1 MNVKTLKKLVSISFL
16 LATLVLLTT
25 ISQPLAGAEPWHDEE
40 MSYSEDYGWTP
51 IIIEL
56 EPVIPWEPDPVF
68 IIPPIPFQL
77 ITEFD
82 YMLFDHHG
90 GWWYDVEKTS
100 DNTDDDLMCWAAAA
114 SNALEWTGWGVT
126 STFTDTDDMF
136 DHFLDHW
143 VDRGGFMVYGWEWW
157 FDGTDP
163 GDSRIDV
170 SGGGNF
176 WSPESAATYY
186 HEEWDQD
193 EIMERIDEYLH
204 DGIMTTIGIRPVG
217 GSGGHA
223 ITVWGY
229 RYDSA
234 EDDYYTG
241 IWVTDSDDNKG
252 SSSTDPPP
260 NTLRLYDLEWD
271 DTNDRW
277 EMSNYGGGW
286 YIEAIMALEP
296 RAGDRPDADA
306 GGSYTG
312 YEGSPVTFSGASSS
326 DGDGDG
332 DSLEYRWDFDEDDF
346 WDTGWAS
353 SDTASNTWNDDYTGT
368 VLLEVFDGVFKDVDE
383 FTVTVLNVAPSVNA
397 GGDQTVDEGDT
408 VSFSGSFTD
417 PGADTHTIEW
427 DFGDGSPV
435 VSGSLNPIH
444 VYADNG
450 VYSVMLT
457 VTDDDGG
464 VGQDTMV
471 VTVNNVS
478 PSVDAGPDQTMNE
491 GDAASLSGDFTDP
504 GYDTHTIE
512 WDFGDGSPVVSGTL
526 SPTHVYVDDGVY
538 TATLTVTDDDGGVG
552 VDTLT
557 ITVYNVAPSVD
568 AGIDQTADEGDTV
581 VFSGSFTDPGIAD
594 THTYSWDFGDGQTT
608 SDTLTPT
615 HEYGD
620 NGVYTV
626 TLTVTDDDGGVGV
639 DTLTVTVA
647 NVAPTVTLTSDQPNP
662 QFVLPSVHEITF
674 VAGFTD
680 PGWLD
685 THMVS
690 WDFGDGTVG
699 PGTVAE
705 ENDAPDSTGSST
717 ASHTYSSTGTYT
729 VTVTFIDD
737 DGGSGSDTYVVR
749 VVTAEEAVQDL
760 DDYIQGLPD
769 EAFKNNPDQRKNA
782 LGSMLSEVI
791 EKIMY
796 EDPTGAI
803 NKLNSIRDKADGVG
817 PDWITDPE
825 AQSHVL
831 MKIDDIVAYLA
842 LL

>member
-1 MNVKTLKKLVSISFL
+1 MNVKTIKKLVSVSFL
-16 LATLVLLTT
+16 LATLILLTSM
-25 ISQPLAGAEPWHDEE
+25 SQAMVSAEPWHDEKTP
-40 MSYSEDYGWTP
+40 YSEDYGWSP
-51 IIIEL
+51 VIIDL
-56 EPVIPWEPDPVF
+56 EPVTPWEPEPIF
-68 IIPPIPFQL
+68 IIEPIPIQL

-82 YMLFDHHG
+82 YMIFDHHG

-126 STFTDTDDMF
+126 STFSDTDDMF
-136 DHFLDHW
+136 SHFLAHW

-163 GDSRIDV
+163 GGGRIDV

-193 EIMERIDEYLH
+193 EIMDRIDEYLH

-229 RYDSA
+229 RYDST

-241 IWVTDSDDNKG
+241 IWITDSDDNKG

-271 DTNDRW
+271 DANDRW

-296 RAGDRPDADA
+296 RDGARPQADA
-306 GGSYTG
+306 GGPYTG
-312 YEGSPVTFSGASSS
+312 YEGSPVSFSGASSS
-326 DGDGDG
+326 DGDGD
-332 DSLEYRWDFDEDDF
+332 SLEYRWDLDEDDF
-346 WDTGWAS
+346 WDGGWS
-353 SDTASNTWNDDYTGT
+353 SSATESRAWNDDYSGT
-368 VLLEVFDGVFKDVDE
+368 MLLEVFDGVFKDVDE
-383 FTVTVLNVAPSVNA
+383 FTVTVLNVAPSVEA
-397 GGDQTVDEGDT
+397 GPDQTADEGDA

-427 DFGDGSPV
+427 DYGDGSPV
-435 VSGSLNPIH
+435 VSG
-444 VYADNG
+444 D
-450 VYSVMLT
+450 
-457 VTDDDGG
+457 
-464 VGQDTMV
+464 
-471 VTVNNVS
+471 
-478 PSVDAGPDQTMNE
+478 
-491 GDAASLSGDFTDP
+491 
-504 GYDTHTIE
+504 
-512 WDFGDGSPVVSGTL
+512 L

-538 TATLTVTDDDGGVG
+538 TATLTVTDDDGGAG
-552 VDTLT
+552 VDTVT
-557 ITVYNVAPSVD
+557 ITVNNVAPAVN
-568 AGIDQTADEGDTV
+568 AGPDQVADEGDV
-581 VFSGSFTDPGIAD
+581 VSFSGSFTDPGDD
-594 THTYSWDFGDGQTT
+594 THTYEWDFGDG
-608 SDTLTPT
+608 SPAVSGDLSPT
-615 HEYGD
+615 HKYGD

-639 DTLTVTVA
+639 DTVTTTVY
-647 NVAPTVTLTSDQPNP
+647 NVAPTVTLTSSQPNP
-662 QFVLPSVHEITF
+662 QFVLPSVHGVGFE
-674 VAGFTD
+674 AAFTD

-685 THMVS
+685 AHAVS
-690 WDFGDGTVG
+690 WDFGDGTIE

-705 ENDAPDSTGSST
+705 ENDAPDSTGTSS
-717 ASHTYSSTGTYT
+717 ALHAYSSTGTYT
-729 VTVTFIDD
+729 VTVTFTDD
-737 DGGSGSDTYVVR
+737 DGDIGSDTYVVE
-749 VVTAEEAVQDL
+749 VVTAEEAVEDI
-760 DDYIQGLPD
+760 DGYIQGLPD
-769 EAFKNNPDQRKNA
+769 ADFKNNPDQRKKA

-796 EDPTGAI
+796 GDYTGAM
-803 NKLNSIRDKADGVG
+803 NKLDSVRSKADGVG
-817 PDWITDPE
+817 PDWIIDPD
-825 AQSHVL
+825 AQFHVL
-831 MKIDDIVAYLA
+831 MKIDDVLAYLA

>member
-1 MNVKTLKKLVSISFL
+1 MNIKMLKKLVSISFL
-16 LATLVLLTT
+16 LATLLLLTT

-40 MSYSEDYGWTP
+40 SSYSEDYGWTP

-56 EPVIPWEPDPVF
+56 EPVVPWEPDPIF
-68 IIPPIPFQL
+68 IIPTIPFQL

-100 DNTDDDLMCWAAAA
+100 DNADDDLMCWAAAA

-252 SSSTDPPP
+252 SLSTAPPP

-296 RAGDRPDADA
+296 RDGDRPEADA
-306 GGSYTG
+306 GGSYID
-312 YEGSPVTFSGASSS
+312 YEGSPVAFSGASSS
-326 DGDGDG
+326 DGDGDP
-332 DSLEYRWDFDEDDF
+332 LEYRWDFDEDDF
-346 WDTGWAS
+346 WDTGWS
-353 SDTASNTWNDDYTGT
+353 SSATASNTWNDDYSGK

-408 VSFSGSFTD
+408 VSFSGSFADPGADTHTIDWDFDDGSPVVSGTLSPTHVYADNGAYTVTLTVTDDDGGVGQDTLTVYVYNVPPSVNAGPDQTVDEGDTVSFSGSFTD

-427 DFGDGSPV
+427 DFGDG
-435 VSGSLNPIH
+435 
-444 VYADNG
+444 
-450 VYSVMLT
+450 
-457 VTDDDGG
+457 
-464 VGQDTMV
+464 
-471 VTVNNVS
+471 
-478 PSVDAGPDQTMNE
+478 
-491 GDAASLSGDFTDP
+491 
-504 GYDTHTIE
+504 
-512 WDFGDGSPVVSGTL
+512 
-526 SPTHVYVDDGVY
+526 
-538 TATLTVTDDDGGVG
+538 
-552 VDTLT
+552 
-557 ITVYNVAPSVD
+557 
-568 AGIDQTADEGDTV
+568 QTASE
-581 VFSGSFTDPGIAD
+581 
-594 THTYSWDFGDGQTT
+594 
-608 SDTLTPT
+608 TLTPT

-620 NGVYTV
+620 NGVYPV

-639 DTLTVTVA
+639 DTLTVAVA
-647 NVAPTVTLTSDQPNP
+647 NVAPAVTLTSDQPNP

-674 VAGFTD
+674 AAVFTD

-685 THMVS
+685 THTVS
-690 WDFGDGTVG
+690 WDFGDGAIAS
-699 PGTVAE
+699 GTVAE
-705 ENDAPDSTGSST
+705 EYEAPDSTGSCT

-729 VTVTFIDD
+729 VTVTFTDD
-737 DGGSGSDTYVVR
+737 DGGAGSDTYVVV
-749 VVTAEEAVQDL
+749 VVTVEEAVQDL
-760 DDYIQGLPD
+760 NDYIQDLPD
-769 EAFKNNPDQRKNA
+769 EAFKNNPAQRKKA

-796 EDPTGAI
+796 EDYAGAI
-803 NKLNSIRDKADGVG
+803 NKLNSIRDKADGTG
-817 PDWITDPE
+817 PDWITDPD
-825 AQSHVL
+825 AQEHVL
-831 MKIDDIVAYLA
+831 MKIDDIVTYLA